1 MKCKKCGFE
10 VSENDL
16 FCANCGAKVEIEP
29 NKKPNNKMKL
39 IIAAI
44 VVVIC
49 AGGIGFFL
57 MNNNNDED
65 KANNKEVVSNQEKD
79 EDEKKDDIRKDDE
92 DKSLV
97 ICQGNIDEITTNTTT
112 IEATDDKVNV
122 MKAKVE
128 YDVTDYVSDQYTIDY
143 WLSQLKSINVDYNSL
158 QGASASWD
166 VNGTIITMNV
176 EIDYDKADFDE
187 LAAAGVLTSSEDGK
201 KIAYVS
207 LEQTIQNQENSGLV
221 CKKQ

>member
-16 FCANCGAKVEIEP
+16 FCVNCGAKVEIEP

-65 KANNKEVVSNQEKD
+65 KANNKEVVSNQEEDNDKDDSKSDD
-79 EDEKKDDIRKDDE
+79 EDE
-92 DKSLV
+92 SLV
-97 ICQGNIDEITTNTTT
+97 IWQGKLDEITTNTTT
-112 IEATDDKVNV
+112 IEATNDKVNV
-122 MKAKVE
+122 MKAEVV
-128 YDVTDYVSDQYTIDY
+128 YDVTNYVSDQYSIDY

-187 LAAAGVLTSSEDGK
+187 LLAAGVLTSTDESK
-201 KIAYVS
+201 KIVYVS
-207 LEQTIQNQENSGLV
+207 LDETIKQQENSGLV

>member
-1 MKCKKCGFE
+1 MK
-10 VSENDL
+10 
-16 FCANCGAKVEIEP
+16 
-29 NKKPNNKMKL
+29 
-39 IIAAI
+39 
-44 VVVIC
+44 
-49 AGGIGFFL
+49 
-57 MNNNNDED
+57 
-65 KANNKEVVSNQEKD
+65 
-79 EDEKKDDIRKDDE
+79 KKDDIRKDDE

-128 YDVTDYVSDQYTIDY
+128 YDVTDYVSDQYKIDY
-143 WLSQLKSINVDYNSL
+143 WKSQLQSINVDYNSL
-158 QGASASWD
+158 QGASATWD

>member
-16 FCANCGAKVEIEP
+16 FCVNCGAKVEIEP

-65 KANNKEVVSNQEKD
+65 KANNKEVVSNQEEDNDKDDSKSDD
-79 EDEKKDDIRKDDE
+79 EDE
-92 DKSLV
+92 SLV
-97 ICQGNIDEITTNTTT
+97 ICQGNLDEITTNTTT
-112 IEATDDKVNV
+112 IEATNDKVNV
-122 MKAKVE
+122 MKAEVV
-128 YDVTDYVSDQYTIDY
+128 YDVTNYVSDQYSIDY

-187 LAAAGVLTSSEDGK
+187 LLAAGVLTSTDESK
-201 KIAYVS
+201 KIVYVS
-207 LEQTIQNQENSGLV
+207 LDETIKQQENSGLV

>member
-16 FCANCGAKVEIEP
+16 FCVNCGAKVEIEP

-39 IIAAI
+39 IIVAI

-65 KANNKEVVSNQEKD
+65 KANNKEVVSNQEEDNDKDDSKSDD
-79 EDEKKDDIRKDDE
+79 EDE
-92 DKSLV
+92 SLV
-97 ICQGNIDEITTNTTT
+97 ICQGNLDEITTNTTT
-112 IEATDDKVNV
+112 IEATNDKVNV
-122 MKAKVE
+122 MKAEVV
-128 YDVTDYVSDQYTIDY
+128 YDVTNYVSDQYSIDY

-158 QGASASWD
+158 QGASSSWD

-187 LAAAGVLTSSEDGK
+187 LLAAGVLTSTDESK
-201 KIAYVS
+201 KIVYVS
-207 LEQTIQNQENSGLV
+207 LDETIKQQENSGLV

>member
-39 IIAAI
+39 IIVTI

-65 KANNKEVVSNQEKD
+65 KANNKEVVSNQEEDNDKDDSKSDD
-79 EDEKKDDIRKDDE
+79 EDE
-92 DKSLV
+92 SLV
-97 ICQGNIDEITTNTTT
+97 ICQGNLDEITTNTTT
-112 IEATDDKVNV
+112 IETTNDKVNV
-122 MKAKVE
+122 MKAEVV
-128 YDVTDYVSDQYTIDY
+128 YDVTNYVSDQYSIDY

-187 LAAAGVLTSSEDGK
+187 LLAAGVLTSTDESK
-201 KIAYVS
+201 KIVYVS
-207 LEQTIQNQENSGLV
+207 LDETIKQQENSGLV

>member
-1 MKCKKCGFE
+1 
-10 VSENDL
+10 
-16 FCANCGAKVEIEP
+16 
-29 NKKPNNKMKL
+29 
-39 IIAAI
+39 
-44 VVVIC
+44 
-49 AGGIGFFL
+49 
-57 MNNNNDED
+57 
-65 KANNKEVVSNQEKD
+65 
-79 EDEKKDDIRKDDE
+79 
-92 DKSLV
+92 
-97 ICQGNIDEITTNTTT
+97 
-112 IEATDDKVNV
+112 

-143 WLSQLKSINVDYNSL
+143 WKSQLQSINVDYNSL
-158 QGASASWD
+158 QGASATWD

>member
-65 KANNKEVVSNQEKD
+65 KANNKEVVSNQEEDNDKDDSKSDD
-79 EDEKKDDIRKDDE
+79 EDE
-92 DKSLV
+92 SLV
-97 ICQGNIDEITTNTTT
+97 ICQGNLDEITTNTTT
-112 IEATDDKVNV
+112 IEATNDKVNV
-122 MKAKVE
+122 MKAEVV
-128 YDVTDYVSDQYTIDY
+128 YDVTNYVSDQYSIDY

-158 QGASASWD
+158 QGASSSWD
-166 VNGTIITMNV
+166 VNGIIITMNV

-187 LAAAGVLTSSEDGK
+187 LLAAGVLTSTDESK
-201 KIAYVS
+201 KIVYVS
-207 LEQTIQNQENSGLV
+207 LDETIKQQENSGLV

>member
-65 KANNKEVVSNQEKD
+65 KANNKEVVSNQEEDNDKDDSKSDD
-79 EDEKKDDIRKDDE
+79 EDE
-92 DKSLV
+92 SLV
-97 ICQGNIDEITTNTTT
+97 ICQGNLDEITTNTTT
-112 IEATDDKVNV
+112 IEATNDKVNV
-122 MKAKVE
+122 MKAEVV
-128 YDVTDYVSDQYTIDY
+128 YDVTNYVSDQY
-143 WLSQLKSINVDYNSL
+143 S
-158 QGASASWD
+158 
-166 VNGTIITMNV
+166 
-176 EIDYDKADFDE
+176 IDYDKADFDE
-187 LAAAGVLTSSEDGK
+187 LLAAGVLTSTDESK
-201 KIAYVS
+201 KIVYVS
-207 LEQTIQNQENSGLV
+207 LDETIKQQENSGLV

>member
-16 FCANCGAKVEIEP
+16 FCVNCGAKVEIEP

-39 IIAAI
+39 IIVAI

-65 KANNKEVVSNQEKD
+65 KANNKEVVSNQEEDNDKDDSKSDD
-79 EDEKKDDIRKDDE
+79 EDE
-92 DKSLV
+92 SLV
-97 ICQGNIDEITTNTTT
+97 ICQGNLDEITTNTTT
-112 IEATDDKVNV
+112 IEATNDKVNV
-122 MKAKVE
+122 MKAEVV
-128 YDVTDYVSDQYTIDY
+128 YDVTNYVSDQYSIDY

-176 EIDYDKADFDE
+176 EIDYDKADFDV
-187 LAAAGVLTSSEDGK
+187 LLAAGVLTSTDESK
-201 KIAYVS
+201 KIVYVS
-207 LEQTIQNQENSGLV
+207 LDETIKQQENSGLV

>member
-16 FCANCGAKVEIEP
+16 FCVNCGAKVEIEP

-39 IIAAI
+39 IIVAI

-65 KANNKEVVSNQEKD
+65 KANNKEVVSNQEEDNDKDDSKSDD
-79 EDEKKDDIRKDDE
+79 EDE
-92 DKSLV
+92 SLV
-97 ICQGNIDEITTNTTT
+97 ICQGNLDEITTNTTT
-112 IEATDDKVNV
+112 IEATNDKVNV
-122 MKAKVE
+122 MKAEVV
-128 YDVTDYVSDQYTIDY
+128 YDVTNYVSDQYSIDY

-176 EIDYDKADFDE
+176 EIDYNKADFDE
-187 LAAAGVLTSSEDGK
+187 LLAAGVLTSTDESK
-201 KIAYVS
+201 KIVYVS
-207 LEQTIQNQENSGLV
+207 LDETIKQQENSGLV

>member
-65 KANNKEVVSNQEKD
+65 KANNKEVVSNQEEDNDKDDSKSDD
-79 EDEKKDDIRKDDE
+79 EDE
-92 DKSLV
+92 SLV
-97 ICQGNIDEITTNTTT
+97 ICQGNLDEITTNTTT
-112 IEATDDKVNV
+112 IEATNDKVNV
-122 MKAKVE
+122 MKAEVV
-128 YDVTDYVSDQYTIDY
+128 YDVTNYVSDQYSIDY

-176 EIDYDKADFDE
+176 EIDYDKVDFDE
-187 LAAAGVLTSSEDGK
+187 LLAAGVLTSTDESK
-201 KIAYVS
+201 KIVYVS
-207 LEQTIQNQENSGLV
+207 LDETIKQQENSGLV

>member
-16 FCANCGAKVEIEP
+16 FCVNCGAKVEIEP

-65 KANNKEVVSNQEKD
+65 KANNKEVVSNQEEDNDKD
-79 EDEKKDDIRKDDE
+79 DSKSDAEDE
-92 DKSLV
+92 SLV
-97 ICQGNIDEITTNTTT
+97 ICQGNLDEITTNTTT
-112 IEATDDKVNV
+112 IEATNDKVNV
-122 MKAKVE
+122 MKAEVV
-128 YDVTDYVSDQYTIDY
+128 YDVTNYVSDQYSIDY

-187 LAAAGVLTSSEDGK
+187 LLAAGVLTSTDESK
-201 KIAYVS
+201 KIVYVS
-207 LEQTIQNQENSGLV
+207 LDETIKQQENSGLV

>member
-16 FCANCGAKVEIEP
+16 FCVNCGAKVEIEP

-39 IIAAI
+39 IIVAI

-65 KANNKEVVSNQEKD
+65 KANNKEVVSNQEEDNDKDDSKSDD
-79 EDEKKDDIRKDDE
+79 EDE
-92 DKSLV
+92 SLV
-97 ICQGNIDEITTNTTT
+97 ICQGNLDEITTNTTT
-112 IEATDDKVNV
+112 IEATNDKVNV
-122 MKAKVE
+122 MKAEVV
-128 YDVTDYVSDQYTIDY
+128 YDVTNYISDQYSIDY

-187 LAAAGVLTSSEDGK
+187 LLAAGVLTSTDESK
-201 KIAYVS
+201 KIVYVS
-207 LEQTIQNQENSGLV
+207 LDETIKQQENSGLV

>member
-16 FCANCGAKVEIEP
+16 FCVNCGAKVEIEP

-39 IIAAI
+39 IIVAI

-65 KANNKEVVSNQEKD
+65 KANNKEVLSNQEEDNDKDDSKSDD
-79 EDEKKDDIRKDDE
+79 EDE
-92 DKSLV
+92 SLV
-97 ICQGNIDEITTNTTT
+97 ICQGNLDEITTNTTT
-112 IEATDDKVNV
+112 IEATNDKVNV
-122 MKAKVE
+122 MKAEVV
-128 YDVTDYVSDQYTIDY
+128 YDVTNYVSDQYSIDY

-187 LAAAGVLTSSEDGK
+187 LLAAGVLTSTDESK
-201 KIAYVS
+201 KIVYVS
-207 LEQTIQNQENSGLV
+207 LDETIKQQENSGLV

>member
-16 FCANCGAKVEIEP
+16 FCVNCGAKVEIEP

-39 IIAAI
+39 IIVAI

-65 KANNKEVVSNQEKD
+65 KANNKEVVSNQEEDNDKDDSKSDD
-79 EDEKKDDIRKDDE
+79 EDE
-92 DKSLV
+92 SLV
-97 ICQGNIDEITTNTTT
+97 ICQGNLDEITTNTTT
-112 IEATDDKVNV
+112 IEATNDKVNV
-122 MKAKVE
+122 MKAEVV
-128 YDVTDYVSDQYTIDY
+128 YDVTNYVSDQYSIDY

-187 LAAAGVLTSSEDGK
+187 LLAAGVLTSTDESK
-201 KIAYVS
+201 KIVYVS
-207 LEQTIQNQENSGLV
+207 LDETIKQQENSGLV

>member
-16 FCANCGAKVEIEP
+16 FCVNCGAKVEIEP

-39 IIAAI
+39 IIVAI

-65 KANNKEVVSNQEKD
+65 KANKEVVSNQEEDNDKDDSKSDD
-79 EDEKKDDIRKDDE
+79 EDE
-92 DKSLV
+92 SLV
-97 ICQGNIDEITTNTTT
+97 ICQGNLDEITTNTTT
-112 IEATDDKVNV
+112 IEATNDKVNV
-122 MKAKVE
+122 MKAEVV
-128 YDVTDYVSDQYTIDY
+128 YDVTNYVSDQYSIDY

-158 QGASASWD
+158 QGASSSWD

-187 LAAAGVLTSSEDGK
+187 LLAAGVLTSTDESK
-201 KIAYVS
+201 KIVYVS
-207 LEQTIQNQENSGLV
+207 LDETIKQQENSGLV

>member
-65 KANNKEVVSNQEKD
+65 KANNKEVVSNQEEDNDKDDSKSDD
-79 EDEKKDDIRKDDE
+79 EDE
-92 DKSLV
+92 SLV
-97 ICQGNIDEITTNTTT
+97 ICQGNLDEITTNTTT
-112 IEATDDKVNV
+112 IETTNDKVNV
-122 MKAKVE
+122 MKAEVV
-128 YDVTDYVSDQYTIDY
+128 YDVTNYVSDQYSIDY

-187 LAAAGVLTSSEDGK
+187 LLAAGVLTSTDESK
-201 KIAYVS
+201 KIVYVS
-207 LEQTIQNQENSGLV
+207 LDETIKQQENSGLV

>member
-16 FCANCGAKVEIEP
+16 FCVNCGAKVEIEP

-39 IIAAI
+39 IIVAI

-65 KANNKEVVSNQEKD
+65 KANNKEVVSNQEEDNDKGDSKSDD
-79 EDEKKDDIRKDDE
+79 EDE
-92 DKSLV
+92 SLV
-97 ICQGNIDEITTNTTT
+97 ICQGNLDEITTNTTT
-112 IEATDDKVNV
+112 IEATNDKVNV
-122 MKAKVE
+122 MKAEVV
-128 YDVTDYVSDQYTIDY
+128 YDVTNYVSDQYSIDY

-187 LAAAGVLTSSEDGK
+187 LLAAGVLTSTDESK
-201 KIAYVS
+201 KIVYVS
-207 LEQTIQNQENSGLV
+207 LDETIKQQENSGLV

>member
-65 KANNKEVVSNQEKD
+65 KANNKEVVSNQEEDNDKDDSKSDD
-79 EDEKKDDIRKDDE
+79 EDE
-92 DKSLV
+92 SLV
-97 ICQGNIDEITTNTTT
+97 ICQGNLDEITTNTTT
-112 IEATDDKVNV
+112 IEATNDKVNV
-122 MKAKVE
+122 MKAEVV
-128 YDVTDYVSDQYTIDY
+128 YDVTNYVSDQYSIDY
-143 WLSQLKSINVDYNSL
+143 WLS
-158 QGASASWD
+158 
-166 VNGTIITMNV
+166 
-176 EIDYDKADFDE
+176 
-187 LAAAGVLTSSEDGK
+187 
-201 KIAYVS
+201 
-207 LEQTIQNQENSGLV
+207 
-221 CKKQ
+221 

>member
-10 VSENDL
+10 VTENDL

-65 KANNKEVVSNQEKD
+65 KA
-79 EDEKKDDIRKDDE
+79 
-92 DKSLV
+92 
-97 ICQGNIDEITTNTTT
+97 
-112 IEATDDKVNV
+112 
-122 MKAKVE
+122 
-128 YDVTDYVSDQYTIDY
+128 
-143 WLSQLKSINVDYNSL
+143 
-158 QGASASWD
+158 
-166 VNGTIITMNV
+166 
-176 EIDYDKADFDE
+176 DFDE
-187 LAAAGVLTSSEDGK
+187 LLAAGVLTSTDESK
-201 KIAYVS
+201 KIVYVS
-207 LEQTIQNQENSGLV
+207 LDETIKQQENSGLV

>member
-1 MKCKKCGFE
+1 MK
-10 VSENDL
+10 
-16 FCANCGAKVEIEP
+16 
-29 NKKPNNKMKL
+29 NN
-39 IIAAI
+39 IY
-44 VVVIC
+44 
-49 AGGIGFFL
+49 
-57 MNNNNDED
+57 ED
-65 KANNKEVVSNQEKD
+65 KDNNKEVVSNQEKD

-143 WLSQLKSINVDYNSL
+143 WKSQLQSINVDYNSL
-158 QGASASWD
+158 QGASATWD

>member
-57 MNNNNDED
+57 VNNNNDED
-65 KANNKEVVSNQEKD
+65 KANNKEVVSNQEEDNDKDDSKSDD
-79 EDEKKDDIRKDDE
+79 EDE
-92 DKSLV
+92 SLV

-143 WLSQLKSINVDYNSL
+143 WKSQLQSINVDYNSL
-158 QGASASWD
+158 QGASATWD